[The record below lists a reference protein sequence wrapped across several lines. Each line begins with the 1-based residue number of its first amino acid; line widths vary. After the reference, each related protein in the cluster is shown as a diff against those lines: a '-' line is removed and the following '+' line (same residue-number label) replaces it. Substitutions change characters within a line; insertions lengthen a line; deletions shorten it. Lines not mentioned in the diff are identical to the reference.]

1 MTRLRWGILG
11 AAKIARTAL
20 APAIK
25 AAAGAELAAL
35 ATRDPARAAPFRAL
49 EPGLR
54 VHPSYDELLADPG
67 IDAVYIPLPNHLHVD
82 WCLRALAAGK
92 HVLCEKPIA
101 LAEAD
106 FDRLEAAQAASG
118 RHLAEA
124 FMVLDH
130 PQWHRV
136 RALLA
141 EGAIGRLVHVEGAFT
156 YERPAPGNYRLSAEA
171 GGGAL
176 RDVGVYPCV
185 TTRFATGAEPERLQ
199 AEIRWEGGIDTFAR
213 VWAEFPGF
221 SLSFYTG
228 MGPMRYQTMAF
239 HGTAGHL
246 RLSAPFNAALFGDAA
261 LEWRRPDGVLTVE
274 RFNLPDQYRL
284 MVESFAA
291 AAQGLRPPSCP
302 LAFSRGNQA
311 MIDAIFAAGA
321 SGSG

>member
-1 MTRLRWGILG
+1 
-11 AAKIARTAL
+11 
-20 APAIK
+20 
-25 AAAGAELAAL
+25 
-35 ATRDPARAAPFRAL
+35 
-49 EPGLR
+49 
-54 VHPSYDELLADPG
+54 
-67 IDAVYIPLPNHLHVD
+67 VD

-101 LAEAD
+101 LHESD
-106 FDRLEAAQAASG
+106 FDRLQAAQAASG

-156 YERPAPGNYRLSAEA
+156 YEMPAAGNYRLDAAA
-171 GGGAL
+171 GGGAI

-185 TTRFATGAEPERLQ
+185 TTRFVTGAEPERVRAQ
-199 AEIRWEGGIDTFAR
+199 IRRDGGIDTFAR

-221 SLSFYTG
+221 TLSFYTG
-228 MGPMRYQTMAF
+228 MGLMRYQTMAF

-246 RLSAPFNAALFGDAA
+246 RLDAPFNAALFGDAA
-261 LEWRRPDGVLTVE
+261 LTLRRPDGTQAVE

-284 MVESFAA
+284 MVENFAA
-291 AAQGLRPPSCP
+291 AARGERAPTCP
-302 LAFSRGNQA
+302 LAFSRRNQA
-311 MIDAIFAAGA
+311 MIDAIFEAG
-321 SGSG
+321 S